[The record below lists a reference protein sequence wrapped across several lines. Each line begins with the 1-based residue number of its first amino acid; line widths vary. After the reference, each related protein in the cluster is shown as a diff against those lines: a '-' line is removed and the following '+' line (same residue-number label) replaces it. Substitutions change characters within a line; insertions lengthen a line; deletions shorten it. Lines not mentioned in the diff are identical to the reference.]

1 MIIGTRGS
9 ALALAQ
15 TRTVVSQ
22 LAVLFPDLEAEV
34 KEIKTVGDRVTDR
47 PLSALGG
54 YGAFTKEL
62 DQRIVA
68 GEIDAAVNSL
78 KDMPV
83 DLTPGTELAA
93 VLPRG
98 PVEDILLSKI
108 PLEQLPPGAVVGSSS
123 VRRRSMLLWRRPD
136 LQVRD
141 LRGNVPTRI
150 RKWKEGEYDAIVLA
164 KAGLVR
170 LGIEEGG
177 FALDPA
183 VFTPAV
189 GQGAIA
195 VVCAAGGP
203 SAQILRNL
211 DDWRTHVEVDA
222 ERYILRAL
230 GGGCSVPIGV
240 WATTEGAQLRVR
252 GSVLASEPSRSV
264 FIDRRVPLDA
274 LSDGLTSIADELRPA
289 LGGDDSAR

>member
-15 TRTVVSQ
+15 TTMVVWELGRCS
-22 LAVLFPDLEAEV
+22 PEV
-34 KEIKTVGDRVTDR
+34 DIEVREIKTIGDRVTDR
-47 PLSALGG
+47 PLASLGG

-62 DQRIVA
+62 DQRIVS

-98 PVEDILLSKI
+98 PVEDILLSRY
-108 PLEQLPPGAVVGSSS
+108 PLEDLPKGAVVGSSS
-123 VRRRSMLLWRRPD
+123 VRRRSMLLWKRPD
-136 LQVRD
+136 LEVRD

-150 RKWKEGEYDAIVLA
+150 RKWKDGEYDAIVLA
-164 KAGLVR
+164 RAGLSR
-170 LGIEEGG
+170 LGIEERG
-177 FALDPA
+177 FTLDPE
-183 VFTPAV
+183 VFIPAV

-195 VVCAAGGP
+195 VVCAAGSQHLP
-203 SAQILRNL
+203 ILRRL
-211 DDWRTHVEVDA
+211 DDERTRTEVEA
-222 ERYILRAL
+222 ERFVLRAL

-240 WATTEGAQLRVR
+240 WASKQGNALRVR
-252 GSVLASEPSRSV
+252 GSVVSEAPPERAFV
-264 FIDRRVPLDA
+264 DRTIPLDN
-274 LSDGLTSIADELRPA
+274 LKEGLTAIAEI
-289 LGGDDSAR
+289 LGPVVGGCDVGR

>member
-15 TRTVVSQ
+15 TRIVS
-22 LAVLFPDLEAEV
+22 AMLEERCPGMSIEV
-34 KEIKTVGDRVTDR
+34 REVRTMGDRVTDR
-47 PLSALGG
+47 PLASLGG

-62 DQRIVA
+62 DQRILA

-98 PVEDILLSKI
+98 PVEDVLLSNV
-108 PLEQLPPGAVVGSSS
+108 PLDELPAGAVVGSSS
-123 VRRRSMLLWRRPD
+123 VRRRSILLWRRPD
-136 LQVRD
+136 LDVRD

-150 RKWKEGEYDAIVLA
+150 RKWKSGEYDAIVLA
-164 KAGLVR
+164 RAGLVR
-170 LGIEEGG
+170 LGIEERYHI
-177 FALDPA
+177 LDPE

-195 VVCAAGGP
+195 IVCAAGSEHLP
-203 SAQILRNL
+203 CLRLL
-211 DDWRTHVEVDA
+211 DDRKTRMEVEA
-222 ERYILRAL
+222 ERFILRAL

-240 WATTEGAQLRVR
+240 WATLQGNALRVR
-252 GSVLASEPSRSV
+252 GSVITDRPSDNV
-264 FIDRRVPLDA
+264 FVDRTVPLDS
-274 LSDGLTSIADELRPA
+274 LEEGLTAIAEVMRPA
-289 LGGDDSAR
+289 VRGCGLAR

>member
-15 TRTVVSQ
+15 TRTVVEM
-22 LAVLFPDLEAEV
+22 LAMRCPNTSIEV
-34 KEIKTVGDRVTDR
+34 KEVKTIGDKVIDR
-47 PLSALGG
+47 PLSSLGG

-93 VLPRG
+93 ILPRG
-98 PVEDILLSKI
+98 PVEDLLLSKV
-108 PLEQLPPGAVVGSSS
+108 PLEQLPSGAVVGSSS
-123 VRRRSMLLWRRPD
+123 VRRRSMLLRRRPD
-136 LQVRD
+136 LDVRD
-141 LRGNVPTRI
+141 LRGNVPTRV

-164 KAGLVR
+164 RAGLFR
-170 LGIEEGG
+170 LGINEQHYV
-177 FALDPA
+177 LDPE

-195 VVCAAGGP
+195 IVCAEG
-203 SAQILRNL
+203 SEHLRYLHLL
-211 DDWRTHVEVDA
+211 DDLKTRTEVEA
-222 ERYILRAL
+222 ERFVLRAL

-240 WATTEGAQLRVR
+240 WATGRGKELRIR
-252 GSVLASEPSRSV
+252 GSVIANEMSRDV
-264 FIDRRVPLDA
+264 YIDKLVSLDR
-274 LSDGLTSIADELRPA
+274 LEDGLNEIAEAMRPA
-289 LGGDDSAR
+289 VGRCELAR

>member
-15 TRTVVSQ
+15 TRMVVKQ
-22 LAVLFPDLEAEV
+22 LASLCPELGVEV
-34 KEIKTVGDRVTDR
+34 REIKTTGDRVTDR
-47 PLSALGG
+47 PLASLGG

-62 DQRIVA
+62 DQRIVD

-93 VLPRG
+93 VLQRG
-98 PVEDILLSKI
+98 PVEDVLLSKV
-108 PLEQLPPGAVVGSSS
+108 PLEDLPPGAVVGSSS
-123 VRRRSMLLWRRPD
+123 VRRRSILQWKRPD
-136 LQVRD
+136 LEVRD

-150 RKWKEGEYDAIVLA
+150 RKWKEGEYDAIILA

-170 LGIEEGG
+170 LGIEVQH
-177 FALDPA
+177 FVLDPG

-195 VVCAAGGP
+195 VVCAAG
-203 SAQILRNL
+203 SKHLRCLHQL
-211 DDWRTHVEVDA
+211 DDAKTRVEVDA
-222 ERYILRAL
+222 ERCVLRAL

-240 WATTEGAQLRVR
+240 WATLDGNELRVR
-252 GSVLASEPSRSV
+252 GSVVTEVRSESI
-264 FIDRRVPLDA
+264 FIDRTIPLDRKEE
-274 LSDGLTSIADELRPA
+274 GLKEMAEAMLPA
-289 LGGDDSAR
+289 VGRCGLAR

>member
-15 TRTVVSQ
+15 TRTVVKE
-22 LAVLFPDLEAEV
+22 LEMRCPGIGIEV
-34 KEIKTVGDRVTDR
+34 REIRTTGDRVTDR
-47 PLSALGG
+47 PLASLGG

-83 DLTPGTELAA
+83 DLTPGTELVA

-98 PVEDILLSKI
+98 PVEDVLLSEV
-108 PLEQLPPGAVVGSSS
+108 PLEELPSGAVVGSSS
-123 VRRRSMLLWRRPD
+123 VRRRSIIQWKRPD
-136 LQVRD
+136 LEVRD

-150 RKWKEGEYDAIVLA
+150 KKWKEGQYDAIVLA

-170 LGIEEGG
+170 LGIE
-177 FALDPA
+177 AQYHVLDPK

-195 VVCAAGGP
+195 VVCAAG
-203 SAQILRNL
+203 SRNL
-211 DDWRTHVEVDA
+211 HRLHQLDDAKTRAEVEA
-222 ERYILRAL
+222 ERSILKAL
-230 GGGCSVPIGV
+230 GGGCSVPMGI
-240 WATTEGAQLRVR
+240 WATVHGSEMTVR
-252 GSVLASEPSRSV
+252 GSVISEVRSESV
-264 FIDRRVPLDA
+264 FIDRTFPVERREKCLLEMA
-274 LSDGLTSIADELRPA
+274 EAMRPA
-289 LGGDDSAR
+289 MGGCGLAR

>member
-15 TRTVVSQ
+15 TRTVVQQ
-22 LAVLFPDLEAEV
+22 LAMRRPDLGIEV
-34 KEIKTVGDRVTDR
+34 REFKTVGDRVTDR
-47 PLSALGG
+47 PLASLGG

-62 DQRIVA
+62 DQRIVV

-98 PVEDILLSKI
+98 PVEDILLSKV
-108 PLEQLPPGAVVGSSS
+108 PLEKLPRGAIVGSSS
-123 VRRRSMLLWRRPD
+123 VRRRSMLLWKRPD
-136 LQVRD
+136 LDVRD

-150 RKWKEGEYDAIVLA
+150 RKWKEGQYDAIILA
-164 KAGLVR
+164 RAGLVR
-170 LGIEEGG
+170 LKIEEEHHV
-177 FALDPA
+177 LDPE
-183 VFTPAV
+183 VFIPAV

-195 VVCAAGGP
+195 IVCAAGSEHL
-203 SAQILRNL
+203 SALRQLN
-211 DDWRTHVEVDA
+211 DPRTRTEVEA
-222 ERYILRAL
+222 ERFILRAL

-240 WATTEGAQLRVR
+240 WATMQGQELRVR
-252 GSVLASEPSRSV
+252 GSVISSVRSESV
-264 FIDRRVPLDA
+264 FIDRTMPLDRREE
-274 LSDGLTSIADELRPA
+274 GLTEMAEAMRPA
-289 LGGDDSAR
+289 AGRCDLAR